1 MDKSYGNLLVF
12 QIKNTKETKDSNPE
26 VETGVLLSKI
36 SSPRY
41 GIPPQ
46 DLVGWGAGTGTGQRC
61 FKQWR
66 FLSVWFLLVTRS
78 LNTVAKEMHI
88 GCKMSRKVSRN

>member
-26 VETGVLLSKI
+26 VETGVLLNKI
-36 SSPRY
+36 SS
-41 GIPPQ
+41 PQ
-46 DLVGWGAGTGTGQRC
+46 DLVGWEAGMGTGQRC

-78 LNTVAKEMHI
+78 LNTVTKEMHI
-88 GCKMSRKVSRN
+88 GCKM